1 MPPTSDVWTISDIR
15 NAASAKLD
23 PKWAQYINE
32 GAEELITV
40 RANELAYNR
49 FRIMPRILRDVEE
62 IDTSKVVFG
71 TKLSW
76 PFGFSPAAMHCLA
89 HPDGE
94 VVTSRA
100 AAKAG
105 IAMCLSS
112 WATKSLEE
120 VISACDEGESKIP
133 YAIQTSS
140 ASRKDYTLELVARA
154 HKAGYKILLVTV
166 DFPTVGRRL
175 NEGVDYRY
183 KLARFIAK
191 GYFIFKV

>member
-1 MPPTSDVWTISDIR
+1 MPPTSEVWSISDIR

-32 GAEELITV
+32 GAEDLITLK
-40 RANELAYNR
+40 ANELAYNR
-49 FRIMPRILRDVEE
+49 YRIMPRILRDVGE
-62 IDTSKVVFG
+62 IDTSTNVFG
-71 TKLSW
+71 AKISW

-94 VVTSRA
+94 VATARA

-105 IAMCLSS
+105 IAMCLST

-120 VISACDEGESKIP
+120 VISVSDEDDGKIP

-140 ASRKDYTLELVARA
+140 GSRKDYTLELVTRA
-154 HKAGYKILLVTV
+154 HKAGYKAVLITV
-166 DFPTVGRRL
+166 DAPTVGRRF
-175 NEGVDYRY
+175 NE
-183 KLARFIAK
+183 
-191 GYFIFKV
+191 